1 MPGWSFCDNARMHD
15 IQFID
20 DNQAAAELAT
30 RLQDATYLA
39 VDTEFVRERTY
50 YPRPCLLQ
58 LAWEDHIACI
68 DVIALGLP
76 EPIQALLTR
85 PDTTKVFHA
94 ARQDLELFHV
104 MCGTVPAPVFDTQI
118 AAAMLGFPEQCGYG
132 PAVERILGKKLE
144 KGHAR
149 TDWSKRPLSDRQ
161 LQYAA
166 DDVRYLVPL
175 YQRLL
180 EKLESSGRSEWPVD
194 DFAALVDPV
203 LYTPDPATAYRRI
216 RSWKRFRGL
225 DLARLQALAAWREE
239 EAIKRDK
246 PRKWILADDALLE
259 LVRRHPGSEADLGSL
274 DTLPGAV
281 ARRHGTTLLG
291 LLASPANE
299 DFPDSEETQVSLS
312 KSQSA
317 MVGRLNAI
325 VDRLAKENEVASA
338 MLAPRAEIKSLVAGQ
353 RAIRVL
359 TGWRLELVGHQ
370 LLAEMG
376 EKAPC

>member
-1 MPGWSFCDNARMHD
+1 MHD

-20 DNQAAAELAT
+20 DIDAAAELAT

-58 LAWEDHIACI
+58 LAWEGHIACI

-76 EPIQALLTR
+76 EPIHELLTR
-85 PDTTKVFHA
+85 PTTIKVFHA

-104 MCGTVPAPVFDTQI
+104 MCGAVPAPVFDTQI

-132 PAVERILGKKLE
+132 PAVERILGRKLE

-149 TDWSKRPLSDRQ
+149 TDWSKRPLSERQ

-180 EKLESSGRSEWPVD
+180 EKLESSGRSGWPLD
-194 DFAALVDPV
+194 DFAALVDPA

-216 RSWKRFRGL
+216 KSWKRFRGV

-246 PRKWILADDALLE
+246 PRKWILADDAVLE
-259 LVRRHPGSEADLGSL
+259 LVRRHPGSEADLGRL

-281 ARRHGTTLLG
+281 ARRHGATLLE
-291 LLASPANE
+291 LLANP
-299 DFPDSEETQVSLS
+299 PDAVLSDNDDPQLSLS

-317 MVGRLNAI
+317 MVSRLNAI
-325 VDRLAKENEVASA
+325 VDRLAKENEVAPA
-338 MLAPRAEIKSLVAGQ
+338 MLAPRAEIKSLVSGQ

-359 TGWRLELVGHQ
+359 TGWRLELVGHR

-376 EKAPC
+376 ETAPC